1 MEAGLHFCS
10 MYVGR
15 TGNHLI
21 IYYLKRRENE
31 EMDHKKKKQIL
42 SQILNHPAA
51 ISSRSNQQSGPF
63 SRLEFDGFFPN
74 YTV

>member
-31 EMDHKKKKQIL
+31 EMDHKKKNKYCLKFSITLPLFLPEAINNLVL
-42 SQILNHPAA
+42 SL
-51 ISSRSNQQSGPF
+51 G
-63 SRLEFDGFFPN
+63 
-74 YTV
+74 